1 MATVDPVMTKAAV
14 EPAADK
20 KDISIDGGCLFNALL

>member
-1 MATVDPVMTKAAV
+1 MATVDPVVTKAV

-20 KDISIDGGCLFNALL
+20 KDTSIDGGCLFNALL